1 MLPFRR
7 KNAPSAQGDD
17 TEENPPDALTAATN
31 YLSFQDATATG
42 DDADD
47 EDGDTNGTAPVGVGG
62 RLRGWLGGRRSANT
76 RNEAAQQHRGFSTS
90 IHDMFQSPETE
101 RIDCCALTC
110 CGMMQSDRDRYFLQ
124 GVTPPSLIRRLWL
137 HLLIPVW
144 LLAIAGWAAMRI
156 RDPIFNQAFTTCIVV
171 LLICYFMTQC
181 SKGRSKRI
189 EIRKDL
195 LWTKAQLLDQRRQN
209 LSVILEQERPDDD
222 GANQEYYLGQTQW
235 DFGMAHPCCLL
246 SCYSEDRL
254 VSRDD
259 DEERPAAANMCTSL
273 WEWTCPPCCGM
284 HIQCC
289 GVCALAQEGRE
300 VETALLPRSYLR
312 VDYVRA
318 VKLRLP
324 TCVVPPIISHFNT
337 SPVLLHRLPCNPTPI
352 IIQLFIKLDTRKEM
366 LRKTTTTRMKLLMAA
381 LSTCLVCPFSSCK
394 FWQP

>member
-1 MLPFRR
+1 MPFRR
-7 KNAPSAQGDD
+7 KKPPSAEGDD
-17 TEENPPDALTAATN
+17 AEENAPDALAAATN

-42 DDADD
+42 IAAD
-47 EDGDTNGTAPVGVGG
+47 EDDLGDTGSAAVGAGG
-62 RLRGWLGGRRSANT
+62 RLRGWFGGRRSNNNGSNAP
-76 RNEAAQQHRGFSTS
+76 QQHRGFSTS

-156 RDPIFNQAFTTCIVV
+156 RDPVLNQVFTTCIVV
-171 LLICYFMTQC
+171 MLICYFMTQC

-209 LSVILEQERPDDD
+209 LSIILEQERPDDD
-222 GANQEYYLGQTQW
+222 GDNQEYYLGQTQW

-273 WEWTCPPCCGM
+273 WEWTCSPCCGM

-312 VDYVRA
+312 VDYVRSS
-318 VKLRLP
+318 RP
-324 TCVVPPIISHFNT
+324 TGSCLFPSIISHSCT
-337 SPVLLHRLPCNPTPI
+337 SPVLLHRLPCNPMPI
-352 IIQLFIKLDTRKEM
+352 TTRLFIKLDTRKEM
-366 LRKTTTTRMKLLMAA
+366 LLKTTTMRTRTDLLVAA
-381 LSTCLVCPFSSCK
+381 LSTFLAFLFSSCK
-394 FWQP
+394 SWPP